1 MELVVAVFAGAV
13 VAWVVAAGRTRSSLN
28 SILINAEGRAS
39 AAEAA
44 SEELRR
50 SVAPLRDEAAHLHE
64 QLRHAEISRASA
76 ESRIEEMQ
84 RGLEQQTAML
94 EEARSRLAETF
105 KSLAADALKSSNE
118 DFLTLA
124 SERFKLLQTSA
135 ASELDKKHRGIEEIV
150 KPVKDSLDKFD
161 SQIQAM
167 EGDRREAYGTLAEQ
181 VKSLLITQDNLRTE
195 TANLVRALRVPTVRG
210 RWGEM
215 QLRRVVEIAGMADH
229 CDFDFQPAINN
240 DGALLRPDMLVRLPG
255 HKSIVV
261 DAKAPLMAYL
271 EALEA
276 TDDEERAAK
285 LKDHAQQLRT
295 HMVKLSAKA
304 YWDACPGTPELV
316 VLVLPGEMF
325 FSAALQHDPAL
336 IEDGAVRRVIL
347 ATPTTLI
354 ALLKSVSYGWRE
366 QQIAENAQRI
376 SGCAQELHE
385 RLGTMVEHLAR
396 LGASLDRSIEDFN
409 AAIGSFEG
417 RVLPAARRFKELGT
431 ASKKEIGELTP
442 IDKTARAL
450 LMSHEE

>member
-1 MELVVAVFAGAV
+1 
-13 VAWVVAAGRTRSSLN
+13 
-28 SILINAEGRAS
+28 
-39 AAEAA
+39 
-44 SEELRR
+44 
-50 SVAPLRDEAAHLHE
+50 
-64 QLRHAEISRASA
+64 
-76 ESRIEEMQ
+76 
-84 RGLEQQTAML
+84 
-94 EEARSRLAETF
+94 
-105 KSLAADALKSSNE
+105 
-118 DFLTLA
+118 
-124 SERFKLLQTSA
+124 
-135 ASELDKKHRGIEEIV
+135 
-150 KPVKDSLDKFD
+150 
-161 SQIQAM
+161 
-167 EGDRREAYGTLAEQ
+167 
-181 VKSLLITQDNLRTE
+181 
-195 TANLVRALRVPTVRG
+195 
-210 RWGEM
+210 
-215 QLRRVVEIAGMADH
+215 
-229 CDFDFQPAINN
+229 
-240 DGALLRPDMLVRLPG
+240 MLVRLPG

-285 LKDHAQQLRT
+285 LKDHAQQIRT

-316 VLVLPGEMF
+316 VLFLPGEMF

-450 LMSHEE
+450 LISHEEETLPPLELKLQ